1 MCGLIVFSKSERPS
15 YFFYFGINRP
25 VGKHSNGSFD
35 SVETKALK
43 VGGRTHV
50 QDLSFVSQTNFLC
63 LSFAIHKLTLNSVL
77 YCSNFKWLE
86 LCFLFVFDIT

>member
-1 MCGLIVFSKSERPS
+1 MRPRRSGTFYIFFYCLYLYPLVPGCKKGDKVTVRVCVCMCGLIVFSKSERPS

-43 VGGRTHV
+43 VGGRTHM
-50 QDLSFVSQTNFLC
+50 C
-63 LSFAIHKLTLNSVL
+63 KI
-77 YCSNFKWLE
+77 
-86 LCFLFVFDIT
+86 